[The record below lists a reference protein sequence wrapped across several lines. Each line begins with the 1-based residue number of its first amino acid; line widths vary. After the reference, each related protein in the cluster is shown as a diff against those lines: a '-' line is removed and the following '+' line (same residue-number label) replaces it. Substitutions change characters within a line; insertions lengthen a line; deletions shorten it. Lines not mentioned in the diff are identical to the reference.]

1 MKFFSLFFLLNL
13 LGCSAIEKNISQQLT
28 NSYAAV
34 HLSDTRLLE
43 EKKACVQGKCLKYL
57 FMKAKSYQKNVEIS
71 DEYQVSMMVKVEETE
86 YPISYN
92 AYHEYQSFGG
102 HFQGAAFIFP
112 GFGAAHSTMWL
123 YGLWLSHSGFD
134 VIILP
139 SASQM
144 TPFSFGL
151 DIVSYANILA
161 EEYKPVLTIA
171 ASLGY
176 VAALEFT
183 QQYRPH
189 SIVALAPVLDT
200 SSDKLA
206 EYFLNTKLL
215 PWYLNWLSHS
225 QVKEQINRIAQETN
239 TVQALHH
246 HQLNAKNSLGSTL
259 VLSSANDTIL
269 GNIQPRSCAVV
280 VDHGHALISSVPFE
294 SSRHAIRR
302 HFQAKDKRDHHC
314 YPDF

>member
-1 MKFFSLFFLLNL
+1 MKMFFYFFLLNL
-13 LGCSAIEKNISQQLT
+13 MGCSSIEKRISQQLT

-34 HLSDTRLLE
+34 HFSNAGFLE
-43 EKKACVQGKCLKYL
+43 EKTACIRGKCLKYL
-57 FMKAKSYQKNVEIS
+57 FIKAKNYQKDFEIK
-71 DEYQVSMMVKVEETE
+71 EEFQVSMMVNIEDAE

-92 AYHEYQSFGG
+92 AYDEFQSFGG
-102 HFQGAAFIFP
+102 HFQGSAFIFP

-151 DIVSYANILA
+151 DIVPFANMLA
-161 EEYKPVLTIA
+161 EEYKPELTIG

-176 VAALEFT
+176 IAALEFT
-183 QQYRPH
+183 QQYHPH
-189 SIVALAPVLDT
+189 SLVALAPVLDA

-206 EYFLNTKLL
+206 EYFLNIKLL

-280 VDHGHALISSVPFE
+280 VDQGHALISSVPFE